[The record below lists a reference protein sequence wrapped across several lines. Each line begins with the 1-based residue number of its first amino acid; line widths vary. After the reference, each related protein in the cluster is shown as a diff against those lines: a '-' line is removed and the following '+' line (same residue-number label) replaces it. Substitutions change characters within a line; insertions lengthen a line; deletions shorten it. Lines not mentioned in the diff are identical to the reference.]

1 VAWKTEA
8 EAPISLVRGSPVGYR
23 WQRDAESGI
32 RYSVLGVRLTAAG
45 RCGDCSGAHS
55 KALARVRPRAAED
68 RARRSWIAGLACTL
82 SALILAGCA
91 SSGSSPLTSTESIPQ
106 PPQQQATPPRQ
117 SSIKVALLVPL
128 SGQAGAS
135 IVGKSLRQAA
145 ELALFERDNPA
156 VQLIVKDDKGTPE
169 GARAAADEALKE
181 GAGLILGPLF
191 AKSVTAVAPTA
202 RAANVPV
209 VAFSNDR
216 SVAGNG
222 VHLLGFQPGPDV
234 QRIVAYAS
242 AQGKKRFVALV
253 PDDPLGRIAGAVF
266 KDAVA
271 KAGGNVIA
279 METYPMSAN
288 AVLEP
293 LRKIATVIE
302 AADAEAPIDALFLP
316 GAQEHLEMV
325 GRLLP
330 QANIDTQKVKI
341 LGTGGMDYPN
351 AGRDQRL
358 VGAWFPGPDPSGW
371 NDFSQKFAK
380 SYGAAP
386 PRIAALAYDGV
397 SLAIAASGGAQPFAS
412 ATLSR
417 PNGYTGVDGTFRL
430 TPEGG
435 TERGLAI
442 LEVKKF
448 GSAIVEPASAV
459 GSGPVSGIPKPISL
473 N

>member
-1 VAWKTEA
+1 MAFA
-8 EAPISLVRGSPVGYR
+8 ALV
-23 WQRDAESGI
+23 
-32 RYSVLGVRLTAAG
+32 
-45 RCGDCSGAHS
+45 
-55 KALARVRPRAAED
+55 
-68 RARRSWIAGLACTL
+68 
-82 SALILAGCA
+82 LAGCA
-91 SSGSSPLTSTESIPQ
+91 SPGSPQLAATESIPA
-106 PPQQQATPPRQ
+106 PPQQAPAAQPRTTT
-117 SSIKVALLVPL
+117 KVALLVPL
-128 SGQAGAS
+128 SGQGGAS
-135 IVGKSLRQAA
+135 IVGKSLKQAA
-145 ELALFERDNPA
+145 ELALFERDNPS

-169 GARAAADEALKE
+169 GARAAVDEALKE

-191 AKSVTAVAPTA
+191 AKSVTAVAPVA

-216 SVAGNG
+216 AVAGNG

-234 QRIVAYAS
+234 QRIVSYA
-242 AQGKKRFVALV
+242 AEQGKKRFVALV
-253 PDDPLGRIAGAVF
+253 PDDPFGRIAGAAF
-266 KDAVA
+266 KDAAA
-271 KAGGNVIA
+271 KANVQVIA
-279 METYPMSAN
+279 IETYPMSAN

-316 GAQEHLEMV
+316 GAQEHLEIV

-330 QANIDTQKVKI
+330 QANIDTEKI
-341 LGTGGMDYPN
+341 KLLGTGGMDYPN

-386 PRIAALAYDGV
+386 PRIAALAYDGL
-397 SLAIAASGGAQPFAS
+397 SLAIAASGTGPFTS
-412 ATLSR
+412 AGLAR
-417 PNGYTGVDGTFRL
+417 PTGYTGVDGTFRL
-430 TPEGG
+430 TADGG

-448 GSAIVEPASAV
+448 GSAIVEPAAALAPAAQ
-459 GSGPVSGIPKPISL
+459 SGLGKPLSV

>member
-1 VAWKTEA
+1 MGRA
-8 EAPISLVRGSPVGYR
+8 VG
-23 WQRDAESGI
+23 
-32 RYSVLGVRLTAAG
+32 LGGTLAA
-45 RCGDCSGAHS
+45 
-55 KALARVRPRAAED
+55 L
-68 RARRSWIAGLACTL
+68 L
-82 SALILAGCA
+82 LAGCA
-91 SSGSSPLTSTESIPQ
+91 SPSGSPLTATDSIPQ
-106 PPQQQATPPRQ
+106 SPQQQATPPQRA
-117 SSIKVALLVPL
+117 SIKVALLVPL
-128 SGQAGAS
+128 SGQGGAS

-169 GARAAADEALKE
+169 GARAAADEAMKE

-191 AKSVTAVAPTA
+191 AKSVSAVAPMA
-202 RAANVPV
+202 RAASIPV

-216 SVAGNG
+216 TVAGNG

-234 QRIVAYAS
+234 QRIVSYAS

-253 PDDPLGRIAGAVF
+253 PDDPLGRVAGAVF
-266 KDAVA
+266 RDAVA
-271 KAGGNVIA
+271 SAGGTVIA

-293 LRKIATVIE
+293 LRKIATVID
-302 AADAEAPIDALFLP
+302 AADAQAPIDALFLP

-386 PRIAALAYDGV
+386 PRIA
-397 SLAIAASGGAQPFAS
+397 GA
-412 ATLSR
+412 
-417 PNGYTGVDGTFRL
+417 RL
-430 TPEGG
+430 
-435 TERGLAI
+435 
-442 LEVKKF
+442 
-448 GSAIVEPASAV
+448 
-459 GSGPVSGIPKPISL
+459 
-473 N
+473 